1 MTRADEA
8 VTLFGRGFS
17 CSQAV
22 LGSYAEDL
30 GLDRDAALRV
40 SCGLGAGMART
51 GRVCGAVSGA
61 VLVIGLAHG
70 KIRPDDNAARE
81 KTYALVQ
88 QFICEYTAKHG
99 SIDCTDLIG
108 HDLSSSD
115 GYARA
120 RDERL
125 FLTRCPVLV
134 RDAVEILEKILSSAS
149 TD

>member
-1 MTRADEA
+1 MTRADDA
-8 VTLFGRGFS
+8 VTLFRGGFS

-22 LGSYAEDL
+22 LAVYAEDL

-40 SCGLGAGMART
+40 STGLGAGISRT

-61 VLVIGLAHG
+61 ILAIGLAHG
-70 KIRPDDNAARE
+70 KTRPDDNDARE
-81 KTYALVQ
+81 KTYTLVQ
-88 QFICEYTAKHG
+88 RFIDEYSAKHG

-108 HDLSSSD
+108 YDLSNTD

-134 RDAVEILEKILSSAS
+134 RDAVEILERIL
-149 TD
+149 

>member
-1 MTRADEA
+1 MTRADDA
-8 VTLFGRGFS
+8 VTLFRGGFS

-22 LGSYAEDL
+22 LAVYAEDL

-40 SCGLGAGMART
+40 STGLGAGISRT
-51 GRVCGAVSGA
+51 GRVCGAASGA
-61 VLVIGLAHG
+61 ILVIGLAHG
-70 KIRPDDNAARE
+70 KTRPDDNDARE
-81 KTYALVQ
+81 KTYTLVQ
-88 QFICEYTAKHG
+88 RFIDEYSAKHG

-108 HDLSSSD
+108 YDLSNTD

-134 RDAVEILEKILSSAS
+134 GDAVEILERIL
-149 TD
+149 